1 MKNSSDACNVRS
13 AESAVN
19 SSCALMV
26 TERNHHCGTKLMSG
40 PSPRTSTLRLS
51 VGEGEASRKA
61 GLIECSES
69 LLLLLL
75 KGGQGSTAAWWASCR
90 EQPEESEGTAVA
102 GALETS
108 WTRGVVFGV
117 PEGHRP

>member
-1 MKNSSDACNVRS
+1 
-13 AESAVN
+13 
-19 SSCALMV
+19 
-26 TERNHHCGTKLMSG
+26 MSG

-51 VGEGEASRKA
+51 VGEGEARRKA

-75 KGGQGSTAAWWASCR
+75 KATGDNRGQGSTTAWRASCR
-90 EQPEESEGTAVA
+90 EQPEEREGSAVA

-108 WTRGVVFGV
+108 WTRGEVLGF